1 MITYNL
7 ARSKRKTMAIYIR
20 PDVTV
25 EVRAPLKVAKADIDK
40 FVASKEKW
48 IKEKLRLVEEKSEK
62 RAVFSLDYGSKV
74 LFKGKE
80 YPIVERPGNLAGFD
94 DECFYLPPGL
104 AGEQIKNTCIQIYK
118 MLGKQLLTAKTGK
131 YSQLMGVDSLAVKIN
146 SAKTRWGSCSSRKNI
161 NYSWR
166 LVMAQDEVIDY
177 VVVHE
182 LAHLREMNHSD
193 RFWQIVAAILP
204 DYQERQKKLKSLQKL
219 LSEQDWS

>member
-7 ARSKRKTMAIYIR
+7 VRSKRKTMAIYIK

-25 EVRAPLKVAKADIDK
+25 EVRAPLRVAKTDIDK

-48 IKEKLRLVEEKSEK
+48 IKDKLRLVEEKSEK
-62 RAVFSLDYGSKV
+62 RAVFCLDYGSTV
-74 LFKGKE
+74 LFRGKE
-80 YPIVERPGNLAGFD
+80 YPIVEKLGNLAGFN
-94 DECFYLPPGL
+94 DECFYLPPDL

-118 MLGKQLLTAKTGK
+118 MLGKQVLTAKTGK
-131 YSQLMGVDSLAVKIN
+131 FSQLMGVDSLAVKIN

-166 LVMAQDEVIDY
+166 LVMAPDEVIDY